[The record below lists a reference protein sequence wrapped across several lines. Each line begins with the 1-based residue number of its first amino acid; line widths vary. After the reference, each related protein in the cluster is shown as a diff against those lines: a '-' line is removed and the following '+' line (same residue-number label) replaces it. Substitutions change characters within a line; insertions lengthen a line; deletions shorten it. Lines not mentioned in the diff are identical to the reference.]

1 MDDRWAWICNK
12 CCQTLSTSE
21 SCDVYNMTNDLI
33 KSLISSIAAI
43 PPTLCLN
50 CCLHGGTFPEDLKLS
65 RNGPIYKKGSGEH
78 PGSFTTQMQSFQYFP
93 NWLKSLHIISYI
105 NVWRKMGL
113 LTLTLTVITL
123 TYFVF
128 AKINQQWTL
137 QFNWDVKFYQHMKKF
152 FCSGHTHQLSKAF
165 DCVSHEDLI
174 QKLYQY
180 WVRDLELKFFES
192 YISNRT

>member
-1 MDDRWAWICNK
+1 MDQRWAWRCNK
-12 CCQTLSTSE
+12 NAAKQLSTSV

-50 CCLHGGTFPEDLKLS
+50 HCLHGGIFPEDLKLS
-65 RNGPIYKKGSGEH
+65 RNGPIYKKGSGED

-93 NWLKSLHIISYI
+93 NWLISLHIISYI
-105 NVWRKMGL
+105 NLQRKMGL
-113 LTLTLTVITL
+113 LTL

-165 DCVSHEDLI
+165 DCISHEDLT

-192 YISNRT
+192 YLSNRT